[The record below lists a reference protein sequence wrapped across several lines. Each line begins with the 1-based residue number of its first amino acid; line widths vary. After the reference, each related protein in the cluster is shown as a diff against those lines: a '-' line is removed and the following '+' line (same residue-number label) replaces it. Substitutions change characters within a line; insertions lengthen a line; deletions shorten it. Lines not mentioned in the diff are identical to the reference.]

1 MKNAERAR
9 EANKQWPMGN
19 RGRVA
24 NTTNAEVGRIPVG
37 AVLVRDKNNMV

>member
-9 EANKQWPMGN
+9 EANKQWPMRN

-24 NTTNAEVGRIPVG
+24 NTSNAEVERIPVG
-37 AVLVRDKNNMV
+37 AVLARDKNNMV